1 MNNDKYESLMN
12 TFNVLMNFSPAF
24 KGFFDIVA
32 DKTAEEREQSKE
44 EEFEKTNTEYFTGE

>member
-1 MNNDKYESLMN
+1 MNNDKYESLMD
-12 TFNVLMNFSPAF
+12 TFKVLMNFSPSF
-24 KGFFDIVA
+24 KEFFDIVS